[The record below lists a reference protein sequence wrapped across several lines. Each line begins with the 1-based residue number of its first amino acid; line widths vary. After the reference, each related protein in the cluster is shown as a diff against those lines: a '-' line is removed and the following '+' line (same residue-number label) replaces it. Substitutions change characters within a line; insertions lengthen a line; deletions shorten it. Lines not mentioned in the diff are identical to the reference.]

1 MYLKTRDYTVWMKE
15 SGGEKRYFIK
25 YRGQTDSPTCEIS
38 LEVFTLYVEEFNKP
52 LEKQRN
58 EHRRHLEDGS
68 LEHFDMSGEL
78 ASRTADVEDR
88 RVTMYAVEAALK
100 TCTPIQQKRFR
111 LHYHEGYSFI
121 EIAKLEN
128 CDEAAVRR
136 SIKAA
141 LKKIKIF
148 FRR

>member
-38 LEVFTLYVEEFNKP
+38 LEVFTLYVEEFYKP

-68 LEHFDMSGEL
+68 LEHFDMAGEL
-78 ASRTADVEDR
+78 ASRTADAEDR
-88 RVTMYAVEAALK
+88 RVTMYAVEAVLK

-111 LHYHEGYSFI
+111 LHFVEGYTLE
-121 EIAKLEN
+121 EIAVSEN
-128 CDEAAVRR
+128 CGKPRIKKSVDAVME
-136 SIKAA
+136 KV
-141 LKKIKIF
+141 KKYF
-148 FRR
+148 S